1 MSLPINSLYSLTWG
15 DYGTSLVS
23 AVQLLRCHGD
33 LVDVTLAAGGRSF
46 PAHKIVLC
54 AASPFLL
61 DLLKNT
67 PCKHPV
73 VMLAGVN
80 ANDLEA
86 LLEFVYRGEVSVDHS
101 QLPSLLQAAHCL
113 NIQGL
118 APQTVSHKDDNTT
131 YTTSIQLHPTLVPQ
145 HQQVKAVIDV
155 GNNVCFS
162 PEQTEDLIT
171 TLTPTQTVQAQ
182 VIETITPEQMSD
194 EVTKDVIS
202 QFLPTR
208 KRKSRPKK
216 PSQSQGTNAPGIQQQ
231 QQPQQQQQVATAT
244 VSAGGT
250 QAAKVLKTDEEG
262 TIQTIIV
269 NSAEEAVN
277 VVKDIKKEAQVVDG
291 TATTAAVMDTKDGI
305 IKIKNK
311 SQSEQ
316 PATCPICQAVIR
328 QSRNLRRHLELRH
341 FKKPGMKKERVKKTK
356 QGTVPG
362 QANTSGTAGNGTVT
376 TVEQQQ
382 QAQAQQAQQTAIET
396 AGTISVTVSQAQA
409 QQLEQAAANGQQH
422 VVTQHENADGTTSLS
437 IAQVQTLDGHQ
448 LAIGNLNQATLIRTS
463 ESIEAGIIATHEP
476 TLRPHT
482 ELFRVGNTVYTIEER
497 RPDQPNRLT

>member
-1 MSLPINSLYSLTWG
+1 
-15 DYGTSLVS
+15 
-23 AVQLLRCHGD
+23 
-33 LVDVTLAAGGRSF
+33 
-46 PAHKIVLC
+46 
-54 AASPFLL
+54 
-61 DLLKNT
+61 
-67 PCKHPV
+67 
-73 VMLAGVN
+73 MLAGVN

-145 HQQVKAVIDV
+145 HQAVKAVIDV
-155 GNNVCFS
+155 GNNVC
-162 PEQTEDLIT
+162 TEDLIT

-182 VIETITPEQMSD
+182 VIETITPDQMSD

-208 KRKSRPKK
+208 KRKQRVKK
-216 PSQSQGTNAPGIQQQ
+216 PSQSQGTNATGLVQQ
-231 QQPQQQQQVATAT
+231 ATAT

-269 NSAEEAVN
+269 NSAEEAAN

-291 TATTAAVMDTKDGI
+291 TSVIDTKDGI

-341 FKKPGMKKERVKKTK
+341 FKKPGMKKERVKKSK
-356 QGTVPG
+356 QGNANG
-362 QANTSGTAGNGTVT
+362 QANTSGSAGNGSGT
-376 TVEQQQ
+376 EQQVQVQQ
-382 QAQAQQAQQTAIET
+382 QAQQQTTIET

-463 ESIEAGIIATHEP
+463 DSIEAGIIATHEP

>member
-1 MSLPINSLYSLTWG
+1 
-15 DYGTSLVS
+15 
-23 AVQLLRCHGD
+23 
-33 LVDVTLAAGGRSF
+33 
-46 PAHKIVLC
+46 
-54 AASPFLL
+54 
-61 DLLKNT
+61 
-67 PCKHPV
+67 
-73 VMLAGVN
+73 MLAGVN

-145 HQQVKAVIDV
+145 NHAVKAVIDV
-155 GNNVCFS
+155 GNNVC
-162 PEQTEDLIT
+162 TEDLIT

-182 VIETITPEQMSD
+182 VIETITPDQMSD

-208 KRKSRPKK
+208 KRKQRPKK
-216 PSQSQGTNAPGIQQQ
+216 PSQSQGQNTSGTIQ
-231 QQPQQQQQVATAT
+231 ATAT
-244 VSAGGT
+244 VSTGGT

-269 NSAEEAVN
+269 NSAEEAAN
-277 VVKDIKKEAQVVDG
+277 VVKDIKKEANAEG
-291 TATTAAVMDTKDGI
+291 ATVLDTKDGI
-305 IKIKNK
+305 IKVKSK

-341 FKKPGMKKERVKKTK
+341 FKKPGVKKERVKKSNAA
-356 QGTVPG
+356 G
-362 QANTSGTAGNGTVT
+362 QANTSGSNGAGSSAAD
-376 TVEQQQ
+376 Q
-382 QAQAQQAQQTAIET
+382 QAQAAAQQTTIDT
-396 AGTISVTVSQAQA
+396 TGTISVTVSQAQA

-448 LAIGNLNQATLIRTS
+448 LAIGNLNQATLIRAG